1 MNSARRS
8 LTDHYFTR
16 PTNQQQPLSGEN
28 TLGTLLHFV
37 ERILSRVE
45 LTMIS
50 FSLNTD
56 PVLPS
61 ELLLTWVPSYLKGPP
76 QTTIANNLND
86 SQNWRVCTCVYVSVC
101 ACFLC
106 VCVYVSVSVC
116 VCVCALVALS
126 LCFCL
131 CSWHVNVFALQVCL
145 YITESKKLCC
155 HLCQSCSTTK
165 CQLVLKRM
173 SSFLFNV
180 QAA

>member
-28 TLGTLLHFV
+28 TLGMLFHLV

-61 ELLLTWVPSYLKGPP
+61 ELLLTWVPSYLKGAP

-86 SQNWRVCTCVYVSVC
+86 SQNWRVCTCVYVYVC
-101 ACFLC
+101 ACFF
-106 VCVYVSVSVC
+106 VCVFMFLFLY

-131 CSWHVNVFALQVCL
+131 CSWLVATCKRVCATSVFV
-145 YITESKKLCC
+145 Y
-155 HLCQSCSTTK
+155 HR
-165 CQLVLKRM
+165 V
-173 SSFLFNV
+173 
-180 QAA
+180 

>member
-1 MNSARRS
+1 MAQRS

-28 TLGTLLHFV
+28 TLGTLFHLV

-61 ELLLTWVPSYLKGPP
+61 ELLLIWVPSYITGAP
-76 QTTIANNLND
+76 QTTNANNLND
-86 SQNWRVCTCVYVSVC
+86 SQSWPVCTCVYVYVC

-106 VCVYVSVSVC
+106 VCFC
-116 VCVCALVALS
+116 FCMCVCALVSLS

-131 CSWHVNVFALQVCL
+131 CSWRVATFKRICGMNV
-145 YITESKKLCC
+145 
-155 HLCQSCSTTK
+155 
-165 CQLVLKRM
+165 LVYHR
-173 SSFLFNV
+173 
-180 QAA
+180 A